1 MGHITTKAPAA
12 APHRVGS
19 KPSRFKLASQLKPA
33 ALFAAV
39 VAVALAGEATS
50 AYAVEGGIYGAPLG
64 GTDVRQAYLPPSPGL
79 YGGLA
84 NVTIL
89 SNKFTDQYGGSTNG
103 PAYVTTDAIGA
114 GFLYVYPYN
123 PLGFTIA
130 SSFQLNYQPSTTQA
144 ITVNGVHKQGHGS
157 GIADSYSDLFYASH
171 YIGLMGAT
179 PGSNAKLK
187 YGLTGA
193 FGLAAEI
200 PIGAYTVTNYINTG
214 KNTFITIPNV
224 ALTYTTGPNMSF
236 FDATEISSRFFF
248 DTNKR
253 NTLSGYQG
261 GNLID
266 LDFSLTQRLGNFQFG
281 GAGVFAQ
288 QISNDKSATYATVAP
303 NGNRYMKLDAGPVL
317 LYDSPE
323 LATTFKFKALFPI
336 HHENNYETTQFV
348 ISAARKLF

>member
-1 MGHITTKAPAA
+1 MICAVQ
-12 APHRVGS
+12 RNV
-19 KPSRFKLASQLKPA
+19 KPVVTNLIEGASVRFKSLATLG
-33 ALFAAV
+33 LM
-39 VAVALAGEATS
+39 LAGASTS

-84 NVTIL
+84 NVGIVG
-89 SNKFTDQYGGSTNG
+89 SKFTNQYGGSTNG
-103 PAYVTTDAIGA
+103 PAYVTTDAVGA

-130 SSFQLNYQPSTTQA
+130 SSFQLNYQPTSTQA
-144 ITVNGVHKQGHGS
+144 LTVNGVHKQGHGS
-157 GIADSYSDLFYASH
+157 GVADSYSDLFYASH
-171 YIGLMGAT
+171 YVGLMGAT
-179 PGSNAKLK
+179 PGSNQKLK
-187 YGLTGA
+187 YGLTAA

-200 PIGAYTVTNYINTG
+200 PIGAYTATNFINTG
-214 KNTFITIPNV
+214 KNTFITIPNM
-224 ALTYTTGPNMSF
+224 ALTYTTGPNMAL
-236 FDATEISSRFFF
+236 FDATEISTRFFF

-261 GNLID
+261 GNLVD
-266 LDFSLTQRLGNFQFG
+266 LDFSITQRLGNFQFG

-288 QISNDKSATYATVAP
+288 QITSDHSATNAVVAP
-303 NGNRYMKLDAGPVL
+303 DGNKYMKLDVGPVL

-323 LATTFKFKALFPI
+323 LGTTFKFKALIPI